1 MLSFL
6 RLHVRK
12 IVFSFII
19 MLLYLVVARPSTY
32 NLVGYILGLPDY
44 DNPNKEDRDTLLQI
58 HSVVMSLLTF
68 LVLFIYN
75 PMNSKL

>member
-6 RLHVRK
+6 RLHIRK
-12 IVFSFII
+12 IIFSILI

-32 NLVGYILGLPDY
+32 NLVGYIIGLSEY

-58 HSVVMSLLTF
+58 HSIVMGLLTF

>member
-1 MLSFL
+1 MLPFL
-6 RLHVRK
+6 RLHIRK
-12 IVFSFII
+12 IVFSILI
-19 MLLYLVVARPSTY
+19 LLIYLVVARPFTY
-32 NLVGYILGLPDY
+32 NLVGYIIGLDAY

-58 HSVVMSLLTF
+58 HSVVMGLLTF